1 MKTLETENKKQT
13 KVLFLGLPTIAVIVA
28 VMCVFYIN
36 ALRQTMEYEADRYL
50 TEVSEHISSMVNYRV
65 RVNYRNLTAVAE
77 TYMQTQDKEKAD
89 EYLRSKVNQYGFRRM
104 GIVGLDG
111 ISHTTD
117 GYMVDMS
124 QISVIHSAMEGRNM
138 VSGNLIASP
147 IDGDEALIYAVPLRQ
162 GEQIVGALAAISS
175 KDSMRDF
182 LSVDS
187 FEGEG
192 FSQIID
198 YDGNFVV
205 NTDNPN
211 APVRSSNFFKLL
223 EERGTLGPGDSLEK
237 MKEDMEANRSGM
249 LTYTLDDGIGPK
261 KMNYVSLE
269 VDDWYL
275 LCIVPTNVTA
285 QKSNFFVRMS
295 VIITISIV
303 LLFLMLIALIMW
315 MQRKSNRNLLDL
327 AFVDHITGG
336 FNRARFEKEAS
347 EAIAGNPA
355 CTFALASMDIQKFK
369 LINDC
374 FGSDAGNQTLKHVYQ
389 VICKH
394 LREGEFAAR
403 LTADNFNI
411 LMRNGPQKELIERLE
426 KIVEDI
432 NSFNKSLESKY
443 YLPFSEGVYIID
455 DPALNLIT
463 IQDRAN
469 VARKNSKEALHIS
482 RLSSCM
488 FYTDLERVRMVR
500 EKEIDNRMESAL
512 ENGEF
517 VVYLQPKVEL
527 QNNTVAGAEALVR
540 WQDPEL
546 GLIPPGDFIP
556 VFEKNGFIIKLDLYV
571 FKEVCSL
578 LRGWLDRGVK
588 AIPISVNLSRAHLNN
603 PEFLMEYKAI
613 ADAYRIPPKLLEIEL
628 TETLFFEN
636 MEALIAVIAQI
647 HEAGFN
653 CSLDD
658 FGSGYSS
665 LNMLKDVPVDILKL
679 DRAFFNSRNKDSS
692 RGYSVIESVIELAKK
707 LGMKTISEGV
717 ELESQVEFLRKV
729 QCDMVQ
735 GFVFSKPLPVE
746 EFERMAFKV
755 EE

>member
-13 KVLFLGLPTIAVIVA
+13 RVLFFGLPTIAVIVA

-65 RVNYRNLTAVAE
+65 RVNYRNLTAIAE
-77 TYMQTQDKEKAD
+77 TYMQTQDKETAD
-89 EYLRSKVNQYGFRRM
+89 EYLKSKVNQYGFLRM

-117 GYMVDMS
+117 GYVVDMS

-175 KDSMRDF
+175 KDSIRDF

-198 YDGNFVV
+198 YGGNYVV
-205 NTDNPN
+205 NTDNQN
-211 APVRSSNFFKLL
+211 APVKSSNFFRLI

-249 LTYTLDDGIGPK
+249 LTYTLDDDIGQK
-261 KMNYVSLE
+261 KVNYVSLE

-275 LCIVPTNVTA
+275 LCIVPTKVTT

-295 VIITISIV
+295 VVITISIV
-303 LLFLMLIALIMW
+303 LLFLLLIALIMW
-315 MQRKSNRNLLDL
+315 IQRKSNRNLLDL
-327 AFVDHITGG
+327 AFVDRVTGG

-347 EAIAGNPA
+347 EAISRKPA

-469 VARKNSKEALHIS
+469 VARKNGKEALHIS

-546 GLIPPGDFIP
+546 GLIPPGDFIS

-647 HEAGFN
+647 HEVGFN

-679 DRAFFNSRNKDSS
+679 DRAFFNSRIKDSS